1 MSKKAIHNTAAG
13 IGGIFHQRP
22 FSAMLVCCLLPVSF
36 NALALDW
43 GEEYKTRHM
52 EGHWPAA
59 WEENLYPAPPQELEY
74 RQEGR
79 SRGASK
85 NPWVFA
91 PEAVTRAENENPWAD
106 TEQFQP
112 GPAFQERGKDSPERW
127 RKGDDHWGRAPIG
140 YMPGGYTYP
149 QYPSLGI
156 PSPLNP
162 AYGVNPIPYGAPFS
176 VPTVPLGVGGYPP
189 WAGTPGMPGWGTPF
203 GRGVP
208 GGLLWY

>member
-1 MSKKAIHNTAAG
+1 MSNRAIHSSAANDG
-13 IGGIFHQRP
+13 AIFHRRKLCAAL
-22 FSAMLVCCLLPVSF
+22 SCGLLMVTLD
-36 NALALDW
+36 ALALDW
-43 GEEYKTRHM
+43 GEEHRAQHQ
-52 EGHWPAA
+52 GDQWPPA

-79 SRGASK
+79 SKGQTK

-106 TEQFQP
+106 SEQFRTAPQ
-112 GPAFQERGKDSPERW
+112 FQERGQDSPERW
-127 RKGDDHWGRAPIG
+127 KKSDEQWRAPPSG
-140 YMPGGYTYP
+140 PMMGGYTYP
-149 QYPSLGI
+149 QYPPLGI

-162 AYGVNPIPYGAPFS
+162 AYGINPIPYGAPFS

-189 WAGTPGMPGWGTPF
+189 WGGTPGVPGWGTPF